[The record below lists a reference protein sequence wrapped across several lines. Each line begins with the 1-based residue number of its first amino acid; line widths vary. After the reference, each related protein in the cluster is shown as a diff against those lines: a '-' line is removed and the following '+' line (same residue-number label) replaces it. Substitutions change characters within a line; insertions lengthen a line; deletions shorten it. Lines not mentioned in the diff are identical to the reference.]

1 MREGEL
7 YKKLK
12 QLASELT
19 ADNPRK
25 RPPLDSWRWDGSMHE
40 MPARKRARVEDKRV
54 SNVRCATAQMA
65 SSPVGMYEYTEINMV
80 GVFAGL

>member
-1 MREGEL
+1 
-7 YKKLK
+7 
-12 QLASELT
+12 
-19 ADNPRK
+19 
-25 RPPLDSWRWDGSMHE
+25 